1 MTIKNTRLLSKA
13 KKLQK
18 NGNNAEAK
26 EIFLSILKSSPTNLE
41 AKNGLRL
48 INNEVNTQPT
58 QEQLDLVMQ
67 KYSNGE
73 IEGALKS
80 INELIIDFPNVP
92 LLHNISGACYSAIG
106 KIESAINCFRK
117 ALTLKQDY
125 SEAHF
130 NLGVAFHQ
138 IGRLNEAISSY
149 ENAISIK
156 HAYPTAHNNLGL
168 IALRLGQPSRALK
181 FFEWAVAYS
190 PEYAEAHNSLG
201 AALQELKQFDKS
213 KRAFLKSVTLN
224 PNYSQGFHNL
234 AILSEITNLQTDAAK
249 YYKKTLEINPNFAE
263 AYRNQSRSK
272 KFKKNDPQI
281 AQMESL
287 FLSENVSNTDK
298 THLSFALA
306 KAYEDINNYEQ
317 FFEYLNEGN
326 RLRKKELNYNIKA
339 SIKFH
344 SDITKLF
351 TKNSPKIQKKSLSS
365 INVKPIFIVGMPR
378 SGTSLV
384 EQIISSHHLV
394 HGAGELN
401 NFKNIVTPFLKNYIN
416 KVSKTIT
423 EDNLLKVRNGYIQSL
438 SDLKT
443 SKKIITDK
451 MPVNFRLIGLILA
464 AFPEAKI
471 IHTLRDPVATCWSN
485 YKHYFANENGF
496 TFNQQDLAKFF
507 KLYTEMMDFW
517 HKLFPGQIYDLTYE
531 KLTKN
536 QKEETQALLNY
547 CDLDWDEDCLNFHKN
562 ERAVHTA
569 SASQVRQKMYQGS
582 SEAWKKYEAY
592 LKPLIDGLND
602 N

>member
-1 MTIKNTRLLSKA
+1 
-13 KKLQK
+13 
-18 NGNNAEAK
+18 
-26 EIFLSILKSSPTNLE
+26 
-41 AKNGLRL
+41 
-48 INNEVNTQPT
+48 
-58 QEQLDLVMQ
+58 
-67 KYSNGE
+67 
-73 IEGALKS
+73 
-80 INELIIDFPNVP
+80 
-92 LLHNISGACYSAIG
+92 
-106 KIESAINCFRK
+106 
-117 ALTLKQDY
+117 
-125 SEAHF
+125 
-130 NLGVAFHQ
+130 
-138 IGRLNEAISSY
+138 
-149 ENAISIK
+149 
-156 HAYPTAHNNLGL
+156 
-168 IALRLGQPSRALK
+168 
-181 FFEWAVAYS
+181 
-190 PEYAEAHNSLG
+190 
-201 AALQELKQFDKS
+201 
-213 KRAFLKSVTLN
+213 
-224 PNYSQGFHNL
+224 
-234 AILSEITNLQTDAAK
+234 
-249 YYKKTLEINPNFAE
+249 
-263 AYRNQSRSK
+263 
-272 KFKKNDPQI
+272 
-281 AQMESL
+281 
-287 FLSENVSNTDK
+287 
-298 THLSFALA
+298 
-306 KAYEDINNYEQ
+306 
-317 FFEYLNEGN
+317 
-326 RLRKKELNYNIKA
+326 
-339 SIKFH
+339 
-344 SDITKLF
+344 
-351 TKNSPKIQKKSLSS
+351 
-365 INVKPIFIVGMPR
+365 MPR

-401 NFKNIVTPFLKNYIN
+401 NFKNIVTPFLNNYIN

-423 EDNLLKVRNGYIQSL
+423 EDNLLEVRNGYIQSL

-536 QKEETQALLNY
+536 QKEETKALLNY

-592 LKPLIDGLND
+592 LKPLIDGLSD